1 MVIGVM
7 SDSHGRAD
15 RVHDACALFDELGVE
30 HLIHCGDVGGTDV
43 LDELVGRA
51 CNFVW
56 GNMDFPDHA
65 IRAYLHSVGLPWPE
79 RSPVSLVLDGKR
91 LLIFHGHEPG
101 VMERAPTLDA
111 DYAFHGHTHQC
122 RDERFGR
129 LRVINPGALARA
141 ARHTVAT
148 LNLSTD
154 VLTFHEIPSTG

>member
-1 MVIGVM
+1 MVIGIM

-43 LDELVGRA
+43 IDELVGRA

-65 IRAYLHSVGLPWPE
+65 IRAYVDSVGLPWPE
-79 RSPVSLVLDGKR
+79 RSPVSLVVAGKR
-91 LLIFHGHEPG
+91 LLVFHGHEPG
-101 VMERAPTLDA
+101 VMERAWTLDA

-154 VLTFHEIPSTG
+154 VLTFHKIPSQR